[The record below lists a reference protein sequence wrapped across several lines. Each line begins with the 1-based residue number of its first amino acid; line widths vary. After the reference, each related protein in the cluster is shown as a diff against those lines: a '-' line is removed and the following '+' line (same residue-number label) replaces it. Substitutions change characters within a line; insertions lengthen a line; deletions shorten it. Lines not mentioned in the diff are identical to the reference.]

1 MSQLEDQVALITG
14 AAHPAGIGYAI
25 ARTLL
30 AEGAAVSIVDLR
42 QDACDAAVR
51 QLTAELSE
59 RGTTHVAPLA
69 LAADVREREALE
81 RAVRL
86 TLDRFGRLDILVSNA
101 GIAQP
106 RKVMEISPEDWSSTL
121 DVNLRGMLNLTQA
134 ALPHLSDGGRI
145 VAIAS
150 IAAQRG
156 GGLLGGPH
164 YAASKGGVLSLA
176 KSMAREFGPR
186 GIRVNCVNPGVII
199 TAMNANAFDEE
210 TRKRLLDSIPLG
222 RFGTPQDVADVCLF
236 LASPQSGYLTG
247 TAIDINGGMH
257 IH

>member
-1 MSQLEDQVALITG
+1 MLLDGQVALITG

-25 ARTLL
+25 ARTML
-30 AEGAAVSIVDLR
+30 AAGAAVTIVDLD
-42 QDACDAAVR
+42 QEACDAAAR
-51 QLTAELSE
+51 SLAAERSE
-59 RGTTHVAPLA
+59 AGTGSPPL
-69 LAADVREREALE
+69 LAISADVRDRAALE
-81 RAVRL
+81 AVVAK
-86 TLDRFGRLDILVSNA
+86 TVERFGRLDVLVSNA

-106 RKVMEISPEDWSSTL
+106 RKVMDISADDWSATL

-134 ALPHLSDGGRI
+134 ALPHLGDGGRI

-199 TAMNANAFDEE
+199 TGMNATAFDEA
-210 TRKRLLDSIPLG
+210 TRQRLLDQIPLG

-236 LASPQSGYLTG
+236 LASGQSGYLTG
-247 TAIDINGGMH
+247 TAIDINGGLH

>member
-1 MSQLEDQVALITG
+1 MSRLDGDVAIITG
-14 AAHPAGIGYAI
+14 AAHPQGIGFAI

-30 AEGAAVSIVDLR
+30 AEGAAVSIVDL
-42 QDACDAAVR
+42 DPEACVAAGKR
-51 QLTAELSE
+51 LEAELAE
-59 RGTTHVAPLA
+59 RGVEAVAPLA
-69 LAADVREREALE
+69 VAADVRDRGALE
-81 RAVRL
+81 EVVARTAE
-86 TLDRFGRLDILVSNA
+86 RFGRLDILVSNA

-106 RKVMEISPEDWSSTL
+106 RRIMDISPDDWSATL
-121 DVNLRGMLNLTQA
+121 DVNLRGMLNLAQA
-134 ALPHLSDGGRI
+134 ALPRLSDGGRI

-176 KSMAREFGPR
+176 KSMARELGPR

-199 TAMNANAFDEE
+199 TPMNATAFDAE
-210 TRKRLLDSIPLG
+210 TRQRMIDAIPLG

-257 IH
+257 MH

>member
-1 MSQLEDQVALITG
+1 MLNGQVALITG
-14 AAHPAGIGYAI
+14 AAHPAGIGFAI

-30 AEGAAVSIVDLR
+30 AAGAAVTIVDLG
-42 QDACDAAVR
+42 QEACDAAAR
-51 QLTAELSE
+51 SLTAALSE
-59 RGTTHVAPLA
+59 KGTRHEPPLA
-69 LAADVREREALE
+69 MAADVRDRAALE
-81 RAVRL
+81 SVVAKTVE
-86 TLDRFGRLDILVSNA
+86 RFGGLDVLVSNA

-106 RKVMEISPEDWSSTL
+106 RKIMDISDEDWSATL
-121 DVNLRGMLNLTQA
+121 DINLRGMLNLTQA
-134 ALPHLSDGGRI
+134 ALPHLADSGRI

-199 TAMNANAFDEE
+199 TGMNATAFDDA
-210 TRKRLLDSIPLG
+210 TRQRLLDQIPLG

-236 LASPQSGYLTG
+236 LASAQSGYLTG

>member
-1 MSQLEDQVALITG
+1 MPKLNGEVAIITG

-25 ARTLL
+25 ARALL
-30 AEGAAVSIVDLR
+30 AEGAAVTIVDLEAE
-42 QDACDAAVR
+42 ACVAAATRLEQEFAESGMEVR
-51 QLTAELSE
+51 
-59 RGTTHVAPLA
+59 APLA
-69 LAADVREREALE
+69 LAADVRDRAALE
-81 RAVRL
+81 GVVGQ
-86 TLDRFGRLDILVSNA
+86 TVDRFGRLDVLVSNA

-106 RKVMEISPEDWSSTL
+106 RRIMDISAEDWSATL
-121 DVNLRGMLNLTQA
+121 DINLRGMLNLTQA
-134 ALPHLSDGGRI
+134 ALPRLADGGRI

-176 KSMAREFGPR
+176 KSMARELGPR

-199 TAMNANAFDEE
+199 TGMNATAFDGK
-210 TRKRLLDSIPLG
+210 TRQRILDSIPLG

-257 IH
+257 MH

>member
-1 MSQLEDQVALITG
+1 MKQLEGQVALITG
-14 AAHPAGIGYAI
+14 AAHPAGIGFAI
-25 ARTLL
+25 ARALL
-30 AEGAAVSIVDLR
+30 AAGAAVTIVDLG
-42 QDACDAAVR
+42 QEACDAAAGR
-51 QLTAELSE
+51 LSATLAGE
-59 RGTTHVAPLA
+59 GTDHVPPLA
-69 LAADVREREALE
+69 MAADVRDRGALE
-81 RAVRL
+81 RAVAA

-106 RKVMEISPEDWSSTL
+106 RKVMDISADDWSATL

-199 TAMNANAFDEE
+199 TGMNATAFDDA
-210 TRKRLLDSIPLG
+210 TKRRLLDQIPLG
-222 RFGTPQDVADVCLF
+222 RFGTPNDVADVCLF

>member
-1 MSQLEDQVALITG
+1 
-14 AAHPAGIGYAI
+14 
-25 ARTLL
+25 
-30 AEGAAVSIVDLR
+30 
-42 QDACDAAVR
+42 
-51 QLTAELSE
+51 LSE
-59 RGTTHVAPLA
+59 RGQSHVAPLA
-69 LAADVREREALE
+69 VAADVRERDALE

-86 TLDRFGRLDILVSNA
+86 TLDRFGRLDVLVSNA

-106 RKVMEISPEDWSSTL
+106 RKVMDISPEDWSSTL

-210 TRKRLLDSIPLG
+210 TRKRLIDSIPLG

-236 LASPQSGYLTG
+236 LASSQSGYLTG

>member
-1 MSQLEDQVALITG
+1 MMLLDGQVALITG

-25 ARTLL
+25 ARTML
-30 AEGAAVSIVDLR
+30 AAGAAVTIVDLD
-42 QDACDAAVR
+42 QEACDAAAR
-51 QLTAELSE
+51 SLAAERSE
-59 RGTTHVAPLA
+59 AGTGSPPL
-69 LAADVREREALE
+69 LAISADVRDRAALE
-81 RAVRL
+81 AVVAK
-86 TLDRFGRLDILVSNA
+86 TVERFGRLDVLVSNA

-106 RKVMEISPEDWSSTL
+106 RKVMDISADDWSATL

-134 ALPHLSDGGRI
+134 ALPHLGDGGRI

-199 TAMNANAFDEE
+199 TGMNATAFDEA
-210 TRKRLLDSIPLG
+210 TRQRLLDQIPLG

-236 LASPQSGYLTG
+236 LASGQSGYLTG
-247 TAIDINGGMH
+247 TAIDINGGLH